1 MDAATLPE
9 SDGSDDSG
17 KTFSSVHLPGLSTE
31 KGLYMCNGSEELY
44 RMVLEQFLT
53 TKEGIAEEIRAE
65 LAQGDRETARRTIH
79 SMKSVAGTI
88 GAADLYSTASALE
101 QALVKQ
107 EEGESIEKH
116 RIAFESEMQKILSGL
131 KTWFDRSR

>member
-1 MDAATLPE
+1 MDATTLPDH
-9 SDGSDDSG
+9 DGPDDSG

-31 KGLYMCNGSEELY
+31 KGLYMCNGSQELY
-44 RMVLEQFLT
+44 RMMLEQFLA
-53 TKEGIAEEIRAE
+53 TKAGIAEEVRTE
-65 LAQGDRETARRTIH
+65 LAQGDRETARRMVH

-88 GAADLYSTASALE
+88 GAPDLYSIVLALE

-131 KTWFDRSR
+131 KIWFDRSQ